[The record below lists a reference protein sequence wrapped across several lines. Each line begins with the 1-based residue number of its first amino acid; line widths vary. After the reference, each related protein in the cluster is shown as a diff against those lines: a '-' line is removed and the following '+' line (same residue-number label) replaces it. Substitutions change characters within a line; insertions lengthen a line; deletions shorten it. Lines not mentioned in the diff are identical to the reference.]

1 MPTAQKAQT
10 IDELAT
16 QLSEARLI
24 VLTDYRG
31 LKVSDLQGLRASLRP
46 FNGEFRIAKNTL
58 TRIAAEQAG
67 IEGLNPVLEGP
78 LALGFANDDIVGFAK
93 AINDFVR
100 TSRVLTV
107 KGGVLDKKFISA
119 AQVEGIATLAS
130 KEVLQ
135 AQLLGML
142 KAPQRNLVSV
152 LSGPSRSLV
161 YVLNARAEQLGGSAA
176 TAAD

>member
-10 IDELAT
+10 IEELAE
-16 QLSEARLI
+16 QLSSAKLV

-31 LKVSDLQGLRASLRP
+31 LKVGDLQGLRSALRP
-46 FNGEFRIAKNTL
+46 FDGEFRIAKNTL

-67 IEGLNPVLEGP
+67 IEGLDPVLEGP
-78 LALGFANDDIVGFAK
+78 LALGLANGDIVGFAK

-100 TSRVLTV
+100 TSRILTV
-107 KGGVLDKKFISA
+107 KGGVLDKKFITPS
-119 AQVEGIATLAS
+119 QVEGISTLPS

-152 LSGPSRSLV
+152 LNGPARSV
-161 YVLNARAEQLGGSAA
+161 AYVLNARAEQLGGSSAM
-176 TAAD
+176 AAD